1 MSDIV
6 ERLRSKAR
14 ESGESLEKYNMSAWA
29 RGLCEGMRDAYEE
42 AATEAATA
50 IEARDAEIAML
61 RRALEEIEGCQSHNP
76 DNLFRIAYD
85 ALKVSP

>member
-6 ERLRSKAR
+6 ERLRAYVA
-14 ESGESLEKYNMSAWA
+14 GESAGTWQGDWFN
-29 RGLCEGMRDAYEE
+29 
-42 AATEAATA
+42 EAATA
-50 IEARDAEIAML
+50 IEARDAEIARL
-61 RRALEEIEGCQSHNP
+61 RSALEEIEGCQSHNP